1 MLKSVYVAVG
11 DVLSSV
17 STRNSLQLQTK
28 YLKKIHFI
36 FISHNSPVQADFL
49 TFLWSVRIFLDFQ
62 HHLYP
67 ISYTIE

>member
-28 YLKKIHFI
+28 YLK
-36 FISHNSPVQADFL
+36 N
-49 TFLWSVRIFLDFQ
+49 TFYI
-62 HHLYP
+62 Y
-67 ISYTIE
+67 IT

>member
-28 YLKKIHFI
+28 YLKK
-36 FISHNSPVQADFL
+36 N
-49 TFLWSVRIFLDFQ
+49 TFYI
-62 HHLYP
+62 Y
-67 ISYTIE
+67 IT